1 MQSRR
6 VRMEISS
13 GQAVKRAGPK
23 GRSEQEGGL
32 GSPDRAV
39 RLGEVAKEGRQPA
52 HHCTGPRKGLSEY
65 KRNFKWK
72 TPEFCSP
79 SQQQKSLWA
88 GLRSDQFG
96 ITREPNFISK
106 RRVPYR
112 NPQIAK
118 SFEWTADCDL
128 NDPLE
133 TEALRTA
140 ELHTDHNNNDVN
152 LEKIDVPEGPRLPPK
167 VRSHSVDSRGEIAL
181 AFAENNMKRSP
192 SAAPPNQNEAFLSSK
207 KELEEMGNGLHRVL
221 QRKAGMNISRLN
233 TFPRNSEYQSQF
245 VWKSPHER
253 SPILAAEQVICN
265 TGKSIPPFK
274 SPAITSETAYEGN
287 FKGSPPVKSP
297 QERGGSEEKEFLS
310 KREEPF
316 QKPAEDAAKQ
326 GKSEQ
331 KHPKQKNKQHI
342 SPKPLSLHTSRGKMN
357 TEYRSK
363 FLSPAQYLYK
373 DGVWSRIRSKI
384 PNQVRELRERAKAYR
399 QRVEGT
405 HFSRDHLN
413 QILSDN
419 NSLWDVSSNSSS
431 EEGISN
437 NIRAL
442 DLAGVSEKDTAPS
455 LKMLQQSDS
464 REQPQQDSTEKKD
477 MSDALTVPVK
487 RRLVWGE
494 QEGTEERENW
504 QSTEEKENQDE
515 QAAVVAQQLE
525 ENTKDANEDKK
536 IEGENAL
543 GLNSSAAVSDSSS
556 VSSRTGGR
564 LPTPKLR
571 ALGGAQ
577 RTHHDLTTPAVGGA
591 VLVSPPKF
599 KSPSSQQRTRALG
612 TDPSSAKQG
621 AREASKRRSFRPD
634 VEVEDVSL
642 LTSPPAGLGTLDP
655 LPLRQD
661 ERLPNSVSDEQV
673 TLASADR
680 ERSSTPPVLKSAK
693 SCSMP
698 GWSPSCRIQGTLKDP
713 EFQHNGNVGNP
724 KMRSFQ
730 LPLPERNYND
740 EDDRLSQISARS
752 AASSSLAS
760 QILERAQKRKDFWG
774 KT

>member
-1 MQSRR
+1 MP
-6 VRMEISS
+6 VRF
-13 GQAVKRAGPK
+13 R
-23 GRSEQEGGL
+23 
-32 GSPDRAV
+32 
-39 RLGEVAKEGRQPA
+39 
-52 HHCTGPRKGLSEY
+52 GLSEY

-88 GLRSDQFG
+88 GLQSNQFG

-112 NPQIAK
+112 NPQISK

-128 NDPLE
+128 NDPPE
-133 TEALRTA
+133 TEALMTA
-140 ELHTDHNNNDVN
+140 ELHTDHNNSDVN
-152 LEKIDVPEGPRLPPK
+152 QEKIEMAEGPRLPPK
-167 VRSHSVDSRGEIAL
+167 VRSHSVGSGGETAL
-181 AFAENNMKRSP
+181 ALAENNMKRSP
-192 SAAPPNQNEAFLSSK
+192 SAAPPNQNEAFASPK
-207 KELEEMGNGLHRVL
+207 KEFEKMSNGLHRVL

-245 VWKSPHER
+245 VWKSPHEK

-265 TGKSIPPFK
+265 TSKSIPPFK
-274 SPAITSETAYEGN
+274 SPAITSETAYERN
-287 FKGSPPVKSP
+287 VKRSPPVKGP
-297 QERGGSEEKEFLS
+297 QETGGSEEKEFLS
-310 KREEPF
+310 EREEPF

-363 FLSPAQYLYK
+363 FLSPAQYFYK
-373 DGVWSRIRSKI
+373 DGAWSRIRTKV
-384 PNQVRELRERAKAYR
+384 PNQASQNTLNSMWYMEVRELRERAKAYR

-405 HFSRDHLN
+405 HFSRYHLN

-442 DLAGVSEKDTAPS
+442 DLAGVSEKETAPS
-455 LKMLQQSDS
+455 PKMVQQPDS
-464 REQPQQDSTEKKD
+464 REQPHQDSTEKKD
-477 MSDALTVPVK
+477 MPHPLTIPVK

-494 QEGTEERENW
+494 QEGAEERENL
-504 QSTEEKENQDE
+504 QSTEEEEKQDE
-515 QAAVVAQQLE
+515 QSAVVAQQLE
-525 ENTKDANEDKK
+525 ENNKDANEDKK
-536 IEGENAL
+536 MEGENAL
-543 GLNSSAAVSDSSS
+543 VLNSSAAVSDSSS
-556 VSSRTGGR
+556 ISSRTGGR

-591 VLVSPPKF
+591 ILVSPPKF
-599 KSPSSQQRTRALG
+599 KSSSSQQRTQGLG
-612 TDPSSAKQG
+612 TDPSSAKRG

-634 VEVEDVSL
+634 VEVEAVSL

-661 ERLPNSVSDEQV
+661 QWSPNSVSDEQV
-673 TLASADR
+673 PLASAHQ

-693 SCSMP
+693 SCSVP
-698 GWSPSCRIQGTLKDP
+698 CWSPSRRIQGTLKDP

-724 KMRSFQ
+724 NTRSFQ
-730 LPLPERNYND
+730 LPLQERNCND

-774 KT
+774 TT

>member
-1 MQSRR
+1 LQ
-6 VRMEISS
+6 
-13 GQAVKRAGPK
+13 
-23 GRSEQEGGL
+23 
-32 GSPDRAV
+32 
-39 RLGEVAKEGRQPA
+39 
-52 HHCTGPRKGLSEY
+52 GLSEY

-106 RRVPYR
+106 RRVPYH
-112 NPQIAK
+112 NPQISK

-128 NDPLE
+128 NDALE

-140 ELHTDHNNNDVN
+140 ELLHTDHNNNDVN
-152 LEKIDVPEGPRLPPK
+152 QEKIETPEGARLPPK
-167 VRSHSVDSRGEIAL
+167 VWSHLVESGGETAL
-181 AFAENNMKRSP
+181 ALPENNMKRSP
-192 SAAPPNQNEAFLSSK
+192 SAAPPNQNEAFASPK
-207 KELEEMGNGLHRVL
+207 KELEKMSDGLHRVL

-233 TFPRNSEYQSQF
+233 AFPRSSEYQSQF
-245 VWKSPHER
+245 VWKSPHEK
-253 SPILAAEQVICN
+253 SPILAAEQ
-265 TGKSIPPFK
+265 
-274 SPAITSETAYEGN
+274 
-287 FKGSPPVKSP
+287 
-297 QERGGSEEKEFLS
+297 S

-363 FLSPAQYLYK
+363 FLSPAQYFYK
-373 DGVWSRIRSKI
+373 DGAWSRIRSKV
-384 PNQVRELRERAKAYR
+384 PNQASQNTLNSMWYMEVRELRERAKAYR

-405 HFSRDHLN
+405 HFSRYHLN

-442 DLAGVSEKDTAPS
+442 DLAGVSEKETAPS
-455 LKMLQQSDS
+455 PKILQQPDS
-464 REQPQQDSTEKKD
+464 REQPHQDSTEKKD
-477 MSDALTVPVK
+477 MSAALTVPVK
-487 RRLVWGE
+487 RRLVWSE
-494 QEGTEERENW
+494 QEGTEERENR
-504 QSTEEKENQDE
+504 QSTEEEEKQDE

-525 ENTKDANEDKK
+525 ENDKGANEDKK

-543 GLNSSAAVSDSSS
+543 VLNSSAAVSDSSS
-556 VSSRTGGR
+556 ASSRTGGR
-564 LPTPKLR
+564 LPTPKLK

-599 KSPSSQQRTRALG
+599 KSSSSQQRTRGLG

-634 VEVEDVSL
+634 VEVEAVSL
-642 LTSPPAGLGTLDP
+642 HTSPPAGLGTLDP

-661 ERLPNSVSDEQV
+661 QWPPNSVSDEQV
-673 TLASADR
+673 PLASAHQ
-680 ERSSTPPVLKSAK
+680 ECSSTPPVLKSAK
-693 SCSMP
+693 SCSVP
-698 GWSPSCRIQGTLKDP
+698 CWSPSRRIQGTLKDP

-730 LPLPERNYND
+730 LPLQERNYND

-760 QILERAQKRKDFWG
+760 QILERAQKRKDFWS

>member
-1 MQSRR
+1 MP
-6 VRMEISS
+6 VRF
-13 GQAVKRAGPK
+13 G
-23 GRSEQEGGL
+23 
-32 GSPDRAV
+32 
-39 RLGEVAKEGRQPA
+39 
-52 HHCTGPRKGLSEY
+52 GLSEY
-65 KRNFKWK
+65 KRNFRWK
-72 TPEFCSP
+72 PPEFCSP

-96 ITREPNFISK
+96 ITREPKFISK
-106 RRVPYR
+106 RRVPYH
-112 NPQIAK
+112 NPQISK
-118 SFEWTADCDL
+118 SFEWTADCDS

-152 LEKIDVPEGPRLPPK
+152 QEKIETLEGPRLPPE
-167 VRSHSVDSRGEIAL
+167 VQSHSVDPRGETGP
-181 AFAENNMKRSP
+181 AENNMKRSP
-192 SAAPPNQNEAFLSSK
+192 SAAPPNQNEAFSSPK
-207 KELEEMGNGLHRVL
+207 KELEKMDNGLHRVL

-245 VWKSPHER
+245 VWKSPHEK

-265 TGKSIPPFK
+265 TNKSVPPFK
-274 SPAITSETAYEGN
+274 SPAITSETAHERN
-287 FKGSPPVKSP
+287 FRESPPVKDL
-297 QERGGSEEKEFLS
+297 QERRGSEEKEFPVCEQS

-342 SPKPLSLHTSRGKMN
+342 SPKPLSLRTSRGKMN

-363 FLSPAQYLYK
+363 FLSPAQYFYK
-373 DGVWSRIRSKI
+373 DGAWSRIRSKA
-384 PNQVRELRERAKAYR
+384 PNQASQNTLNTMWYMEVRELRERAKAYR

-405 HFSRDHLN
+405 HFSRYHLN

-419 NSLWDVSSNSSS
+419 NSLWDVSSSSGS

-442 DLAGVSEKDTAPS
+442 DLAGVSEKETAPS
-455 LKMLQQSDS
+455 PKMLQQPNSI
-464 REQPQQDSTEKKD
+464 EQPQKDSTKKKD

-494 QEGTEERENW
+494 QEGTEEREKR
-504 QSTEEKENQDE
+504 QSTEEEEKQDE
-515 QAAVVAQQLE
+515 QAAVMAQQLE
-525 ENTKDANEDKK
+525 ENNKDANEDKK
-536 IEGENAL
+536 IEG
-543 GLNSSAAVSDSSS
+543 
-556 VSSRTGGR
+556 TGGR

-599 KSPSSQQRTRALG
+599 KSSSSQQRTRGLG

-621 AREASKRRSFRPD
+621 GREASKRRSLQPD
-634 VEVEDVSL
+634 VEVEAVSH

-661 ERLPNSVSDEQV
+661 QWPPNSVSKEQV
-673 TLASADR
+673 PLASAHQ
-680 ERSSTPPVLKSAK
+680 ERPTTPPLLKSAK
-693 SCSMP
+693 SFSMP
-698 GWSPSCRIQGTLKDP
+698 CWSPSRRIQGTLKDP
-713 EFQHNGNVGNP
+713 EFQHNGNIGNP

-730 LPLPERNYND
+730 LPLQERNYND

-774 KT
+774 KK

>member
-1 MQSRR
+1 CLLQ
-6 VRMEISS
+6 
-13 GQAVKRAGPK
+13 
-23 GRSEQEGGL
+23 
-32 GSPDRAV
+32 
-39 RLGEVAKEGRQPA
+39 
-52 HHCTGPRKGLSEY
+52 GLSEY
-65 KRNFKWK
+65 KRNFRWK

-106 RRVPYR
+106 RRVPYH
-112 NPQIAK
+112 NPQISK

-133 TEALRTA
+133 TEALETA

-152 LEKIDVPEGPRLPPK
+152 QEKIEMPEGPRLAPK
-167 VRSHSVDSRGEIAL
+167 VQSHPGDSRGETSLAL
-181 AFAENNMKRSP
+181 AENNMKRSP
-192 SAAPPNQNEAFLSSK
+192 SASLPNQNETFASPKNEFEKMS
-207 KELEEMGNGLHRVL
+207 NGLHRVL
-221 QRKAGMNISRLN
+221 QRKAGMDISRVN

-245 VWKSPHER
+245 VWKSPHEK
-253 SPILAAEQVICN
+253 SPILAAEQVVCN
-265 TGKSIPPFK
+265 SSKCIAPFK
-274 SPAITSETAYEGN
+274 SPAITSETAYERN
-287 FKGSPPVKSP
+287 VKESPPVKGP
-297 QERGGSEEKEFLS
+297 QEKGDSEEKEFPVGEQS

-316 QKPAEDAAKQ
+316 QKPSEDAAKQ

-342 SPKPLSLHTSRGKMN
+342 IPKPLSLHTSRGKMN

-363 FLSPAQYLYK
+363 FLSPAQYFYK
-373 DGVWSRIRSKI
+373 DGAWSLIRSKV
-384 PNQVRELRERAKAYR
+384 PNQASQNTLNSMWYMEVRELRERAKAYR

-405 HFSRDHLN
+405 HFSRYHLN

-442 DLAGVSEKDTAPS
+442 DLAGVSEKEAAPS
-455 LKMLQQSDS
+455 PKMLQQPDS
-464 REQPQQDSTEKKD
+464 REQPQQDSAEKKD
-477 MSDALTVPVK
+477 MSDALTVPVR

-494 QEGTEERENW
+494 QEGSEERENL
-504 QSTEEKENQDE
+504 QSMEEEEKRDE
-515 QAAVVAQQLE
+515 QAAVVAVQLE
-525 ENTKDANEDKK
+525 ENNKDAAEDKK

-543 GLNSSAAVSDSSS
+543 ALNSSAAASDSSS
-556 VSSRTGGR
+556 VSLRTGGR

-591 VLVSPPKF
+591 VLVSPPRF
-599 KSPSSQQRTRALG
+599 KSSFSQQRTRVLG

-634 VEVEDVSL
+634 VEEEAVSL

-661 ERLPNSVSDEQV
+661 QWPPKSISDEQV
-673 TLASADR
+673 PLASAHQ

-698 GWSPSCRIQGTLKDP
+698 CWSPSRRIQGTLKDP
-713 EFQHNGNVGNP
+713 EFQHNGNIGNP
-724 KMRSFQ
+724 KTRPFQ
-730 LPLPERNYND
+730 LPLQERNYND
-740 EDDRLSQISARS
+740 E
-752 AASSSLAS
+752 
-760 QILERAQKRKDFWG
+760 
-774 KT
+774 

>member
-1 MQSRR
+1 M
-6 VRMEISS
+6 
-13 GQAVKRAGPK
+13 
-23 GRSEQEGGL
+23 
-32 GSPDRAV
+32 
-39 RLGEVAKEGRQPA
+39 PA
-52 HHCTGPRKGLSEY
+52 RCRGLSEY

-106 RRVPYR
+106 RRVPYYD
-112 NPQIAK
+112 PQISK

-128 NDPLE
+128 NDPHE
-133 TEALRTA
+133 TEALRTE

-152 LEKIDVPEGPRLPPK
+152 RENIEAPEGPRPPPK
-167 VRSHSVDSRGEIAL
+167 VQSHSVDSRGETAL
-181 AFAENNMKRSP
+181 VLAENNMKRSP
-192 SAAPPNQNEAFLSSK
+192 SAAPPNQKEAFLSPK
-207 KELEEMGNGLHRVL
+207 KELEKMGNGLHRVF
-221 QRKAGMNISRLN
+221 QRKAGMNISHLN

-245 VWKSPHER
+245 VWKSPHEK
-253 SPILAAEQVICN
+253 SPILAAEQAY
-265 TGKSIPPFK
+265 TSKSIPPFK
-274 SPAITSETAYEGN
+274 TPAITSETAYERN
-287 FKGSPPVKSP
+287 FRESSPVKDP
-297 QERGGSEEKEFLS
+297 QERGGSEEKEVPAHEQVNTFLKENS
-310 KREEPF
+310 
-316 QKPAEDAAKQ
+316 
-326 GKSEQ
+326 
-331 KHPKQKNKQHI
+331 
-342 SPKPLSLHTSRGKMN
+342 
-357 TEYRSK
+357 
-363 FLSPAQYLYK
+363 QYFYK
-373 DGVWSRIRSKI
+373 DGVWSRSRSKV
-384 PNQVRELRERAKAYR
+384 PNQASQNTLNSMWYMEVRELRERAKAYR

-405 HFSRDHLN
+405 HFSRYHLN

-419 NSLWDVSSNSSS
+419 NSLWDVSSTSSS

-442 DLAGVSEKDTAPS
+442 DLAGVSEKETTPS
-455 LKMLQQSDS
+455 PKMLQQPDS
-464 REQPQQDSTEKKD
+464 GEQPHQDSTEKKE

-494 QEGTEERENW
+494 HEGTEERKNR
-504 QSTEEKENQDE
+504 QSTEEELKQDE

-525 ENTKDANEDKK
+525 GNNTDANEDKK

-543 GLNSSAAVSDSSS
+543 VLNSAAESHSSS
-556 VSSRTGGR
+556 VSSRAGGR
-564 LPTPKLR
+564 LPTPELR

-591 VLVSPPKF
+591 VLVSPPKS
-599 KSPSSQQRTRALG
+599 KSSSSQRRMRGLG
-612 TDPSSAKQG
+612 TDISSAKPD
-621 AREASKRRSFRPD
+621 ARGASKRRSFRPD
-634 VEVEDVSL
+634 VAVEAVSL
-642 LTSPPAGLGTLDP
+642 LTSPPAGLGTSDP

-661 ERLPNSVSDEQV
+661 QQHPDSASGQQAP
-673 TLASADR
+673 LASAHR
-680 ERSSTPPVLKSAK
+680 EHSSVPPLLKSAK

-698 GWSPSCRIQGTLKDP
+698 YWSSSRRIQGTLKDP

-730 LPLPERNYND
+730 LPLQERNYND

>member
-1 MQSRR
+1 LQ
-6 VRMEISS
+6 
-13 GQAVKRAGPK
+13 
-23 GRSEQEGGL
+23 
-32 GSPDRAV
+32 
-39 RLGEVAKEGRQPA
+39 
-52 HHCTGPRKGLSEY
+52 GLSEY
-65 KRNFKWK
+65 KRNFRWK
-72 TPEFCSP
+72 TPELCSP
-79 SQQQKSLWA
+79 SEQQKSLWA

-106 RRVPYR
+106 RRVPYH
-112 NPQIAK
+112 NPQISK
-118 SFEWTADCDL
+118 YFEWTTDCDL

-133 TEALRTA
+133 TEAVRTA
-140 ELHTDHNNNDVN
+140 ELHAGHSSDDVN
-152 LEKIDVPEGPRLPPK
+152 GENTETPEGPSVPSE
-167 VRSHSVDSRGEIAL
+167 VRSHSVDSRGETAL
-181 AFAENNMKRSP
+181 ALAENNMKKSP
-192 SAAPPNQNEAFLSSK
+192 SAAPPNQSEAFSSPK
-207 KELEEMGNGLHRVL
+207 KELERMGNGLHRVL
-221 QRKAGMNISRLN
+221 QRKAGMNIPRLY

-245 VWKSPHER
+245 VWKSPHEK
-253 SPILAAEQVICN
+253 SPILAAEQVTLKN
-265 TGKSIPPFK
+265 PKSK
-274 SPAITSETAYEGN
+274 TPAITSETACERN
-287 FKGSPPVKSP
+287 FKRSPPVNGP
-297 QERGGSEEKEFLS
+297 QERGGSEQKEFPVCEQS

-342 SPKPLSLHTSRGKMN
+342 NPKPLSLHTSRGKMN
-357 TEYRSK
+357 TEYRAK

-373 DGVWSRIRSKI
+373 DGAWSRIRSKV
-384 PNQVRELRERAKAYR
+384 PNQASQNTLNSMWYMEVKELRERAKAYR

-442 DLAGVSEKDTAPS
+442 DLAGVSEKETAPTPQ
-455 LKMLQQSDS
+455 MQQHPDS
-464 REQPQQDSTEKKD
+464 REQPHQDSTETKD

-494 QEGTEERENW
+494 QEGTEERENK
-504 QSTEEKENQDE
+504 QSTEEEGEKQDE
-515 QAAVVAQQLE
+515 QAAIVAQQLE
-525 ENTKDANEDKK
+525 ENSKNANEDKK

-543 GLNSSAAVSDSSS
+543 VLNSSAAVSDSSS

-577 RTHHDLTTPAVGGA
+577 RTHHDLTTPAAGGA

-599 KSPSSQQRTRALG
+599 KSSSSQQRTRGLG

-621 AREASKRRSFRPD
+621 AREASTRRSFRPD
-634 VEVEDVSL
+634 AEVEAVPI

-661 ERLPNSVSDEQV
+661 QWPPNRASDQQAPF
-673 TLASADR
+673 ASAHQGC
-680 ERSSTPPVLKSAK
+680 SSTPRMQKSAK

-698 GWSPSCRIQGTLKDP
+698 CWSPSCRIQGTLKDP

-724 KMRSFQ
+724 KTRSFQ
-730 LPLPERNYND
+730 LPLQERNYND